1 MARPMGVDVSNSSR
15 METNATFSCASRS
28 MRAVKS
34 PMLRLIRSRP
44 VDDEHTEAPGL
55 GRAHHP
61 PEGGAVQVPAGEAV
75 IFKNFRLR
83 RVRLVRAENS
93 GGIARIFVAHAF
105 TLAGEAGFS
114 GVDRNALFVQW
125 RHHLLCDVLSFMIA

>member
-1 MARPMGVDVSNSSR
+1 MARPMGVDVSNCSR

-34 PMLRLIRSRP
+34 PML

-83 RVRLVRAENS
+83 RVRLVRAE
-93 GGIARIFVAHAF
+93 I
-105 TLAGEAGFS
+105 LAA
-114 GVDRNALFVQW
+114 
-125 RHHLLCDVLSFMIA
+125 

>member
-1 MARPMGVDVSNSSR
+1 MARPMGVDVSNCSR

-28 MRAVKS
+28 MRAVKAD
-34 PMLRLIRSRP
+34 PVEP

-83 RVRLVRAENS
+83 RVRLVRAE
-93 GGIARIFVAHAF
+93 I
-105 TLAGEAGFS
+105 LAA
-114 GVDRNALFVQW
+114 
-125 RHHLLCDVLSFMIA
+125 